1 MKAKIL
7 EKYNKNCK
15 NAKMN
20 AYTQVINYLNT
31 EDELDPDDKL
41 EVIRMN
47 FPGNEKYN
55 FCSRFKNDDMLPLTL
70 SFNEFSKYL
79 REINLMYNNISDDG
93 IVYISKML
101 IKADNLTS
109 VNFMGNKIGDNGC
122 KDLVAVLKGKNAL
135 FNLNLNTN
143 CFGNVGA
150 MHINELLYTNPE
162 LLILDIG

>member
-122 KDLVAVLKGKNAL
+122 KDLVAVLKAKNAL